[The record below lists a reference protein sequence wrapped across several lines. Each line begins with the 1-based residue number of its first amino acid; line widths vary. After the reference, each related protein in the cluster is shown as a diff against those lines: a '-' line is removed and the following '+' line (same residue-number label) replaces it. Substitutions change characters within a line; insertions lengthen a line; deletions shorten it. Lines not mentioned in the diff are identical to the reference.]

1 MTRPNW
7 PTPATPSGFIRAA
20 ARCLAAC
27 ALAHLAEPL
36 TQRVA
41 VRPQDRRAQQGL
53 ALLVAAGSPSAAT
66 SCDDPQERNR

>member
-1 MTRPNW
+1 MTRQDW

-27 ALAHLAEPL
+27 AVAHLADSL
-36 TQRVA
+36 TQRVV
-41 VRPQDRRAQQGL
+41 VRPQDRRARQGL
-53 ALLVAAGSPSAAT
+53 ALLVAVGSPSASA